1 MTFIFD
7 SCSLTEPWVES
18 GFAHVPIVAMIKGE
32 PYPLSFEPPSLG
44 ITEFLNKSRHDE
56 MGVGTAAPPIQ
67 AFKRLFEA
75 AVAIGKPVICLTV
88 GALIS
93 RTNTNAHQAISELP
107 EEQRSLITVIDH
119 GYMACCGATLGAALV
134 ERAAAGDDREQLVA
148 HADKVLSGVF
158 NCNFLNATSVRR
170 LAKHGRVPKE
180 LGEKLVGVPD
190 AGFCLP
196 LGSCGGRDA
205 APADPMGR
213 LGTLKSPVLAATRA
227 ATGGAVMGAGADVT
241 AIREYLSV
249 LRDSL
254 KPGQKLR
261 NFHVGVVSSCVH
273 STNEVIDL
281 VQEHVGG
288 RLVGA
293 VEVLQPILAYA
304 VVAAWGSVFMTYWVD
319 DEDVHVEDAG
329 AQ

>member
-1 MTFIFD
+1 METG
-7 SCSLTEPWVES
+7 V
-18 GFAHVPIVAMIKGE
+18 AQAPIVGMIKGE
-32 PYPLSFEPPSLG
+32 PHPLCFDPPCLSM
-44 ITEFLNKSRHDE
+44 TEFLNKSRHEE
-56 MGVGTAAPPIQ
+56 MPVGSAAPPAE

-75 AVAIGKPVICLTV
+75 AIPLGKPIICVVLS
-88 GALIS
+88 ALLS
-93 RTNTNAHQAISELP
+93 RTYANAMQAVSELP
-107 EEQRSLITVIDH
+107 EEHRSMVTVIDH